1 MDLLNQ
7 NTFSPMPKP
16 ALNGGLYTGEPYLP
30 NAPWAN
36 VPVVPCAAYMTHMN
50 LRSANPPPNAL
61 FQMQPNVRP
70 GNSTDPQMPGVTRFV
85 GDSNFGP
92 FNFMCVPCMNM
103 KKIDNSDC
111 PPKKI
116 RIN

>member
-1 MDLLNQ
+1 MDNA
-7 NTFSPMPKP
+7 FSPIPKP
-16 ALNGGLYTGEPYLP
+16 SLNGGLYTGEPYLK

-36 VPVVPCAAYMTHMN
+36 VPVVPCAAYMNHIN

-70 GNSTDPQMPGVTRFV
+70 GNSTDPQIPGVTRFV

-92 FNFMCVPCMNM
+92 FNFTCVPCMKMEKN
-103 KKIDNSDC
+103 INDSDC
-111 PPKKI
+111 KIKKI